1 MADNVLQLY
10 VSDTNTFIV
19 SCPYCP
25 RSREF
30 RVDELPPDLPNPF
43 IYECPCGKPSSV
55 LVNFRRTYRR
65 SVNLQGSLTVDS
77 DVRTFERSC
86 TVLDISQTGMRL
98 AVTSAKNLVEGQLV
112 TIRVVLDDLQ
122 RTKLDPLCA
131 IREIIPEK
139 ARFILGVEYV
149 SPDPFLKEALGFYLM
164 P

>member
-1 MADNVLQLY
+1 MADKDIQIF

-43 IYECPCGKPSSV
+43 IYECPCGNPSSV

-65 SVNLQGSLTVDS
+65 SVHLQGSLTVAS
-77 DVRTFERSC
+77 NVRTFDRSC

-98 AVTSAKNLVEGQLV
+98 AVTSAKNLVEGELITV
-112 TIRVVLDDLQ
+112 RVVLDDLQ
-122 RTKLDPLCA
+122 RTKLDPLCV

-139 ARFILGVEYV
+139 SRFILGVEYV